1 MNAERTLPDAGQG
14 PSGAVLVVG
23 GGVAGVQSALDLTEL
38 GYRVFLVE
46 KGAAIG
52 GVMARLDKTFPTNDC
67 SLCILAP
74 KLVEAGRDPNIRILT
89 NAELVDLDGEA
100 GRFTARVKRL
110 PRFIDDELCTGCGQ
124 CTIYCPSRIADGY
137 NERLCLTHAA
147 HIDYAQAVPASY
159 HIDPRACFRV
169 NYGTCG
175 ICSQVCQARA
185 IDFDQ
190 KEEVLELDVG
200 AVILAPGFGQ
210 VEGDVL
216 ARYGWGRYEDV
227 VTALE
232 FERLMCASGPTG
244 GEIVRPSDM
253 RHPRNIAFLQC
264 IGSRDEASGAG
275 YCSSVCCMY
284 AVKEAT
290 MAREHDPGV
299 RITLFYMDVRTHGKG
314 FDAARRRAVGEGG
327 LRVVYARPPRVDE
340 VDGKLLLAYVTEDGR
355 HHHEL
360 FDMVVLS
367 TGLRAPGDARKLAEA
382 AGIRLNPYGFAA
394 TPAMRPLETG
404 RPGVFVAGAFQGPKD
419 IPESVIQASGA
430 AALCSCGLGTARG
443 TRVTRSEYPA
453 ERKVEG
459 EEPRIG
465 VFVCHCGI
473 NIGGVVDVPAV
484 RDYAATLPN
493 VAYATNNLYT
503 CSQDTQHLIT
513 EKIREHR
520 LNRVVVAACTPRT
533 HEPLFQSTLREAGL
547 NRSLFEMANIRDQCS
562 WVHMHEPE
570 AATEKAKDLVR
581 MAVAKARHLKPLP
594 ELSLEVIP
602 AALVVGGG
610 VAGLT
615 AALSV
620 AEQGYRCFLVE
631 KKGQLGGRALDL
643 TAGRAGGDPRRSVR
657 ELVRRVLDHRR
668 IHVMTSACIEAISGH
683 VGDFSTRVATD
694 NGPRT
699 LKHGVVLIA
708 TGGRPYE
715 PTQYLYGS
723 SEAVITQNELEARI
737 VEDPGLF
744 SRIPALAMIQCV
756 GSRGE
761 DLSYCSR
768 VCCGQA
774 VKNALRLKTLNPGL
788 AVYVFYRDMRTHGFL
803 EDDYREARRRG
814 VVFLRYSPERPPRV
828 TRGRSKRAPLKVRA
842 VDRLLGEEIEI
853 PVGMLVLS
861 VGIVPEDVEELSRM
875 LKVPLTRDGF
885 FLEAHAKL
893 RPVDLAVDGVY
904 VCGLA
909 HSPQFVSEAVAQA
922 LAASARA
929 CRPLAKGRI
938 EPEPIT
944 AQVDQDRCIGCGACA
959 EFCPYKAV
967 EMVRAGRRRKARVV
981 AASCKGCGICA
992 ARCPAMAVEMGRFT
1006 EGAIRA
1012 QIHALAG

>member
-1 MNAERTLPDAGQG
+1 M
-14 PSGAVLVVG
+14 
-23 GGVAGVQSALDLTEL
+23 
-38 GYRVFLVE
+38 
-46 KGAAIG
+46 
-52 GVMARLDKTFPTNDC
+52 
-67 SLCILAP
+67 
-74 KLVEAGRDPNIRILT
+74 
-89 NAELVDLDGEA
+89 
-100 GRFTARVKRL
+100 
-110 PRFIDDELCTGCGQ
+110 
-124 CTIYCPSRIADGY
+124 
-137 NERLCLTHAA
+137 
-147 HIDYAQAVPASY
+147 
-159 HIDPRACFRV
+159 
-169 NYGTCG
+169 
-175 ICSQVCQARA
+175 
-185 IDFDQ
+185 
-190 KEEVLELDVG
+190 
-200 AVILAPGFGQ
+200 
-210 VEGDVL
+210 
-216 ARYGWGRYEDV
+216 
-227 VTALE
+227 
-232 FERLMCASGPTG
+232 
-244 GEIVRPSDM
+244 
-253 RHPRNIAFLQC
+253 
-264 IGSRDEASGAG
+264 
-275 YCSSVCCMY
+275 
-284 AVKEAT
+284 
-290 MAREHDPGV
+290 
-299 RITLFYMDVRTHGKG
+299 
-314 FDAARRRAVGEGG
+314 
-327 LRVVYARPPRVDE
+327 
-340 VDGKLLLAYVTEDGR
+340 
-355 HHHEL
+355 
-360 FDMVVLS
+360 
-367 TGLRAPGDARKLAEA
+367 
-382 AGIRLNPYGFAA
+382 
-394 TPAMRPLETG
+394 
-404 RPGVFVAGAFQGPKD
+404 
-419 IPESVIQASGA
+419 
-430 AALCSCGLGTARG
+430 
-443 TRVTRSEYPA
+443 
-453 ERKVEG
+453 
-459 EEPRIG
+459 
-465 VFVCHCGI
+465 
-473 NIGGVVDVPAV
+473 
-484 RDYAATLPN
+484 
-493 VAYATNNLYT
+493 
-503 CSQDTQHLIT
+503 
-513 EKIREHR
+513 
-520 LNRVVVAACTPRT
+520 
-533 HEPLFQSTLREAGL
+533 
-547 NRSLFEMANIRDQCS
+547 
-562 WVHMHEPE
+562 
-570 AATEKAKDLVR
+570 
-581 MAVAKARHLKPLP
+581 
-594 ELSLEVIP
+594 
-602 AALVVGGG
+602 
-610 VAGLT
+610 
-615 AALSV
+615 
-620 AEQGYRCFLVE
+620 
-631 KKGQLGGRALDL
+631 
-643 TAGRAGGDPRRSVR
+643 
-657 ELVRRVLDHRR
+657 
-668 IHVMTSACIEAISGH
+668 
-683 VGDFSTRVATD
+683 
-694 NGPRT
+694 
-699 LKHGVVLIA
+699 KHGVVLIA